1 MAQPFPSTVPA
12 PSYGIS
18 KSSKPKIRVVKFMDG
33 SAEQRLTFGM
43 NNNPKTWNP
52 TWENITQTE
61 SNIIEQF
68 LDARAADA
76 DYFTWTPPNES
87 NGKYVCRDWSKQIN
101 FAGLA
106 TITATF
112 EEVFEA

>member
-1 MAQPFPSTVPA
+1 MATFPSSVPA

-33 SAEQRLTFGM
+33 SAEQRLSFGM

-52 TWENITQTE
+52 TWENITEAQSDT
-61 SNIIEQF
+61 IETF

-87 NGKYVCRDWSKQIN
+87 SSGKYVCLDWTKQIN
-101 FAGLA
+101 VSGFA

-112 EEVFEA
+112 EQVFEA